1 MFEFIKKLFRR
12 KKTEEEPAMEDTKVT
27 LTPLEADE
35 DLKDIEMPASRY
47 TEEYAEFAD
56 AQIEKAPERSL
67 EEEMLD
73 DPFADVAA
81 QDEDFG
87 VPEIETPAET
97 AAESEEEKSLEEQM
111 KEDPFADLSAQ
122 YEDNE

>member
-12 KKTEEEPAMEDTKVT
+12 KKAKEETAMEETKIT

-35 DLKDIEMPASRY
+35 DLKDTEMPSSRY
-47 TEEYAEFAD
+47 TEEYAEFVESTID
-56 AQIEKAPERSL
+56 KAPEKTL

-87 VPEIETPAET
+87 VPEIQPAEKQ
-97 AAESEEEKSLEEQM
+97 AEESETEKSIEEQM
-111 KEDPFADLSAQ
+111 KEDPFADLSAEYDDQ
-122 YEDNE
+122 E